1 MVLASKL
8 VDQTRGY
15 LQTSTSDE
23 DQSSTLVSMLASDGL
38 TFTVNPARGLST
50 AMSAG
55 LIEIG
60 AELIWVDGIA
70 ADGTCTVPPWGRG
83 FKSTVATAHNVG
95 DRIVSQPR
103 YPRQSILD
111 ELNIA
116 IGRVFPDVFVV
127 KHYNTFTTQPSIT
140 YDVPNDFQWELK
152 VEWQLPDG
160 RNYWR
165 TVTYTRSNAGGRA
178 TTAGGNNPDQGTTL
192 DIGEPMLV
200 GMPLHI
206 EYAAQPLPLT
216 AETDDFT
223 AVTGLGTNLTDVV
236 CLGAAANLITA
247 NEAQRAQL
255 GTVEQQAR
263 GQYVQPGTSMNVS
276 KYLEQRYAQRLKEE
290 RQALQLLY
298 PVTMQRVWIH

>member
-23 DQSSTLVSMLASDGL
+23 DQSATLVTVMDDNDLA
-38 TFTVNPARGLST
+38 FTVSPARGLAT
-50 AMSAG
+50 GMSAG
-55 LIEIG
+55 IIEIG
-60 AELIWVDGIA
+60 SELIYVDGLA
-70 ADGTCTVPPWGRG
+70 ADGTCTIPPWGRG
-83 FKSTVATAHNVG
+83 HHSTVAAAHNPG
-95 DRIVSQPR
+95 DRIISQPR
-103 YPRQSILD
+103 YPRQTILD
-111 ELNIA
+111 EINIA
-116 IGRVFPDVFVV
+116 IGRVFPDVYVV
-127 KHYNTFTTQPSIT
+127 KHYNTVTTSPSIT
-140 YDVPNDFQWELK
+140 YDVPDDFQWPLK

-165 TVTYTRSNAGGRA
+165 TVTFTRSGAGGRA
-178 TTAGGNNPDQGTTL
+178 TSAGGNNPDQGTTL
-192 DIGEPMLV
+192 DIGESMLV

-223 AVTGLGTNLTDVV
+223 TVTGLGTNLTDVV
-236 CLGAAANLITA
+236 CLGAAANLLTA

-263 GQYVQPGTSMNVS
+263 GQYIQGGTAMNVS
-276 KYLEQRYAQRLKEE
+276 KYLEQRFAQRLKEE

-298 PVTMQRVWIH
+298 PPTMQRVWIH

>member
-1 MVLASKL
+1 MVAASKL

-23 DQSSTLVSMLASDGL
+23 DQASTLGTMLTSNGL
-38 TFTVNPARGLST
+38 SFSVNPVRGLAT

-55 LIEIG
+55 IVEMG
-60 AELIWVDGIA
+60 SELIYVDGVA
-70 ADGTCTVPPWGRG
+70 ADGTCTIPPWGRG
-83 FKSTVATAHNVG
+83 FRSTVATAHNVG

-127 KHYNTFTTQPSIT
+127 KHFNTVTTQPSIT
-140 YDVPNDFQWELK
+140 YNVPDDFQWALK

-165 TVTYTRSNAGGRA
+165 TVTYLRHNAGGRPL
-178 TTAGGNNPDQGTTL
+178 TAGGNNPDQGTTV
-192 DIGEPMLV
+192 DIGEPVLV
-200 GMPLHI
+200 GMPLHF
-206 EYAAQPLPLT
+206 EYAAQPLPLA

-223 AVTGLGTNLTDVV
+223 AVSGLGTNLTDVV

-247 NEAQRAQL
+247 NEAQRSQL

-263 GQYVQPGTSMNVS
+263 GQYIQAGTSMNTS
-276 KYLEQRYAQRLKEE
+276 KYLEQRFAQRLKEE
-290 RQALQLLY
+290 RDALQLLY
-298 PVTMQRVWIH
+298 PPTMQRVWTH